1 VSKLAITNYQSDLE
15 KSFILLKGFISEYFS
30 GFGVVP
36 GLISFGVNASV
47 LFCLNEAWLDCKFW
61 VFLGFIQESKKE
73 VTLVKKLVAVLKC
86 CPKKYH
92 GTRNYRIFWAKECFL
107 A

>member
-30 GFGVVP
+30 GFAVVP

-47 LFCLNEAWLDCKFW
+47 LFCLNEA
-61 VFLGFIQESKKE
+61 
-73 VTLVKKLVAVLKC
+73 
-86 CPKKYH
+86 
-92 GTRNYRIFWAKECFL
+92 
-107 A
+107 